1 MLFRSALEPGNP
13 SLPAPQRG
21 KISLVVA
28 PRAVSGKMM
37 TMLATLA
44 LHGKVLVIDGGNRF
58 DAYALSRE
66 LRLQTAEVYAALNR
80 VILSRVF
87 TCYQMTATLAQLP
100 LDGTS
105 VVILDLLGTF
115 LDESVAFGKRRY
127 LLTNSLGRLRR
138 IADSA
143 PVALWVRTRSTP
155 TDEDQKLLP
164 LVLEV
169 ASDLWEL
176 QAAEVPDYQLPLF

>member
-1 MLFRSALEPGNP
+1 MLAQKPDNL

-28 PRAVSGKMM
+28 PRGVSGKMM

-66 LRLQTAEVYAALNR
+66 LRQRTVEVYAALNQ

-87 TCYQMTATLAQLP
+87 TCYQMTATLSQLP
-100 LDGTS
+100 LDGTP

-127 LLTNSLGRLRR
+127 LLNSSLGRLRQ
-138 IADSA
+138 IAASA

-164 LVLEV
+164 LVLEI

-176 QAAEVPDYQLPLF
+176 QDAEVPDYQLPLF

>member
-1 MLFRSALEPGNP
+1 
-13 SLPAPQRG
+13 
-21 KISLVVA
+21 
-28 PRAVSGKMM
+28 MM

-66 LRLQTAEVYAALNR
+66 LRQRTVEVHAMLDR

-87 TCYQMTATLAQLP
+87 TCYQMTATLSQLP
-100 LDGTS
+100 LDGTP
-105 VVILDLLGTF
+105 VMILDLLSSF

-127 LLTNSLGRLRR
+127 LLISSLGRLRQ
-138 IADSA
+138 IAADA
-143 PVALWVRTRSTP
+143 PIALWVRTRTTP

-164 LVLEV
+164 LVLEI

-176 QAAEVPDYQLPLF
+176 QDAEVPDYQLPLF